1 MLSTATSYEG
11 VKKTKWDSFQRFS
24 DRTRA
29 GTLKNLTT
37 YKKILCHMGG
47 QTKERGP
54 QRSYGNSMT
63 GDIQSPNLDKA
74 LNTLV

>member
-1 MLSTATSYEG
+1 
-11 VKKTKWDSFQRFS
+11 
-24 DRTRA
+24 
-29 GTLKNLTT
+29 
-37 YKKILCHMGG
+37 MGG